1 METALIRDYIATF
14 LKRRLPKF
22 IKRDLAV
29 KTVPN
34 KASVIIGPRRAGKT
48 SLMMEIL
55 SAYDRSQTIYLDFE
69 DIALRGLSA
78 VDVLRVIT
86 EIFTEISGKEASIV
100 FLDEVQNVIDW
111 QSLIRTLLDRG
122 YTVFVTG
129 STSKL
134 LSREVATQLRGR
146 SLTFLLLPFSFK
158 EFLSAKNWYPPPV
171 SSFTDIGRLKK
182 RLLEYLDFGGYPEVV
197 LGKQEKDKL
206 IAEYKELIFLKDFVE
221 REKIKS
227 IDVGRFI
234 FSFVTQAFSSELSS
248 RNVLNAL
255 KRAGV
260 PFGRNTLYGY
270 IEKLQDTMIFF
281 FLDRYSTKVKL
292 RTTWPRK
299 VYLADTG
306 LAWRIVNDHGRLI
319 ENEVFLELK
328 RRQDLSP
335 LSEIYSYKDIA
346 GHEIDFLVKEREKIV
361 RLIQVTYASD
371 RKEIKDREV
380 NNLITAAYELRCDNL
395 LVITWD
401 YEAEEKVKGKKIR
414 FVPLWKWLLDLK

>member
-1 METALIRDYIATF
+1 METNRIRDYITAF
-14 LKRRLPKF
+14 LKRELPKL
-22 IKRDLAV
+22 IKRDLMV
-29 KTVPN
+29 ETVPN

-55 SAYDRSQTIYLDFE
+55 LTYDRLQTIYLDFE
-69 DIALRGLSA
+69 DIALRGLNA
-78 VDVLRVIT
+78 LDVLKVIT
-86 EIFTEISGKEASIV
+86 EIFTEISGKEAKVV
-100 FLDEVQNVIDW
+100 FLDEIQNVIDW
-111 QSLIRTLLDRG
+111 QSLVRTLLDRG

-158 EFLSAKNWYPPPV
+158 EFLSAKKEYPPSV

-182 RLLEYLDFGGYPEVV
+182 QLLEYLDFGGYPEVV

-206 IAEYKELIFLKDFVE
+206 LAEYKEMIFLKDFVE

-227 IDVGRFI
+227 IEVGRFI

-255 KRAGV
+255 KQEGV
-260 PFGRNTLYGY
+260 PYGRNTLYTY

-306 LAWRIVNDHGRLI
+306 LAWRIVNDRGRLI

-328 RRQDLSP
+328 RRQGLSP

-346 GHEIDFLVKEREKIV
+346 GHEIDFLIKEREKII

-371 RKEIKDREV
+371 RKEIKNREV
-380 NNLITAAYELRCDNL
+380 NNLITCSKELHCNNL

-401 YEAEEKVKGKKIR
+401 YEAEEKIKGKKIK
-414 FVPLWKWLLDLK
+414 FIPLWKWLLNL